1 MQSNPNSK
9 KRKFGDISNQQQ
21 ADEELLFGAGDGAR
35 REEFEFRGAGDEAEE
50 DDQDIHDDVD
60 AQADE
65 EGAGSED
72 EAEGEDILENMED
85 DYQEKP
91 ELDRYEA
98 DGLDDEGDHAELD
111 YQQRREIERNMD
123 QDARM
128 RQQRGRRAGAFMD
141 DNEYSENE
149 EIARQMRM
157 DRMKAL
163 HGDGNVAMDDDQEMN
178 EVIDFEDVKG
188 QVSQWVQKQEVIRW
202 IRKTFG
208 SFLRNFKD
216 DSNTGVYEERIR
228 EMCSNNK

>member
-1 MQSNPNSK
+1 M
-9 KRKFGDISNQQQ
+9 KFLTLIMLF
-21 ADEELLFGAGDGAR
+21 AVLTLL
-35 REEFEFRGAGDEAEE
+35 
-50 DDQDIHDDVD
+50 IT
-60 AQADE
+60 
-65 EGAGSED
+65 S
-72 EAEGEDILENMED
+72 

-163 HGDGNVAMDDDQEMN
+163 HGDGNVAMEDDQEMN

>member
-1 MQSNPNSK
+1 MTMWTPKQTRRALALRTRPRAKTSLRIWRSK
-9 KRKFGDISNQQQ
+9 WS
-21 ADEELLFGAGDGAR
+21 LTL
-35 REEFEFRGAGDEAEE
+35 FEFLTSIMLFA
-50 DDQDIHDDVD
+50 VLTLLLT
-60 AQADE
+60 
-65 EGAGSED
+65 S
-72 EAEGEDILENMED
+72 

-163 HGDGNVAMDDDQEMN
+163 HGDGNVAMEDDQEMN